1 MELVAVDGEAAR
13 VLRLSSYDPSD
24 VRLGG
29 RVIHPR
35 AFDGF
40 S

>member
-1 MELVAVDGEAAR
+1 MELVAVDGEAAQ

-24 VRLGG
+24 VRLRK
-29 RVIHPR
+29 RVSYPPV
-35 AFDGF
+35 FDGF